1 MNGLVHLVQN
11 HVGTGGSCTRKRCR
25 LAQHA
30 AAITELT
37 LASSR
42 LISPHLAPSRLIS
55 PHLASSRLI
64 SPHLASSRLT
74 SLHLASPRLTS
85 PHLASSRLISP
96 HPPHLGYS
104 TAVAEID
111 PRSTRD
117 RPEIDPRSTR
127 DRPEIDPR
135 STRDRPEIGTS
146 DQPNNAPEPP
156 PGGPPLTPSV
166 RVLRESPM
174 GSGGG
179 CEMHR
184 GGWGGGG
191 PL

>member
-1 MNGLVHLVQN
+1 M
-11 HVGTGGSCTRKRCR
+11 
-25 LAQHA
+25 
-30 AAITELT
+30 
-37 LASSR
+37 
-42 LISPHLAPSRLIS
+42 
-55 PHLASSRLI
+55 
-64 SPHLASSRLT
+64 
-74 SLHLASPRLTS
+74 
-85 PHLASSRLISP
+85 
-96 HPPHLGYS
+96 
-104 TAVAEID
+104 
-111 PRSTRD
+111 TRD

-135 STRDRPEIGTS
+135 SARAINPTMPQS
-146 DQPNNAPEPP
+146 PLS
-156 PGGPPLTPSV
+156 GGPPLTPSV